1 MQEISKIVLDR
12 LQKQPPDE
20 VHPDANLLTAFAE
33 CGLAESERARVV
45 KHLAHCGDCRDVIAL
60 ALPALDEVG
69 ANAGAVA
76 ARRNWFS
83 WPTLRWG
90 LVAAG
95 VAAVASVGVV
105 QFEHRQRPVRQG
117 VFFAEVARNEPAA
130 GVAQSMEPLIQA
142 PAAKVAAKQAAAD
155 TSSGDF
161 ARGRKNSLDKNPIE
175 QRVPER
181 PRMAGTPTTLPTV
194 ARVEERGTIARNQ
207 IAQNQIADQLVHNSA
222 ASPDVVKAKNPAP
235 AETPAAIASPNAPL
249 QTEPAMMVR
258 ALPRWSI
265 NSNGGLQR
273 SFDAGGSWEDVNV
286 EAAAVINVPQA
297 ARSDGSEAQDEKKA
311 ATPPAFR
318 AVAAIGPEVWAGGSK
333 GLLYHSADSGTR
345 WTKISPSSGDAL
357 LADDITSIQFSD
369 AQHGTITTLSGE
381 VWTTS
386 DNGQSW
392 FRRP

>member
-12 LQKQPPDE
+12 LQKEPPDE

-95 VAAVASVGVV
+95 MAAVALVGVV
-105 QFEHRQRPVRQG
+105 RFEHRQVEYRG
-117 VFFAEVARNEPAA
+117 LSAEVARNEPAA
-130 GVAQSMEPLIQA
+130 GAAQSMEPSIQA
-142 PAAKVAAKQAAAD
+142 PGATVAAKQAAAD
-155 TSSGDF
+155 SSSKDL